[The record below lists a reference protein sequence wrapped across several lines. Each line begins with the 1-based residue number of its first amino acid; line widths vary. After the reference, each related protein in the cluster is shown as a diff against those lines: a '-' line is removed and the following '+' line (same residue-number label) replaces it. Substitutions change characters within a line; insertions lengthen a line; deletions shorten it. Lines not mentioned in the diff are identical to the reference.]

1 MKNLYKTLRWS
12 ILSMSMLAVC
22 SCSDS
27 LDETNVSSNTLPEDK
42 IDIRFVLTN
51 VLTSTAKNDV
61 DTNYKAREVSA
72 GSQYLQRDNVDF
84 YSFYFVWDTKNFN
97 SFFPILTN
105 SQYIY
110 DRAEAEKEGDEKKYY
125 QAVSLIMKSYT
136 YGFLTSTFGD
146 IPYSEAI
153 KGEERGDAFVPKYD
167 AQEDIFLGIL
177 SDLSTANDM
186 LKGVGTIGIAS
197 NADVVFQGD
206 GQKWRKFANSLRL
219 RYCMRLSEKTLSG
232 LDPSAEIASIV
243 NNPTENPI
251 MTDISDNAEVK
262 WIGSASDNSFPG
274 GPLSYTFRS
283 EFYRRKPSATIV
295 KDLIELNDPRLT
307 TWIRPVDV
315 QIFPGATDGVEL
327 VDGRVRRNTTVDIAA
342 RNADSDLTNDV
353 NTSLFVGLGVALSA
367 PNDYNMGNTVTDV
380 RSGITALDPD
390 IYLGDSSNPHI
401 SYLTNIYSENANELS
416 ATMFMSSAET
426 QFILAEAS
434 ERGWIGGNP
443 MDYYLTGIE
452 KSFDRWQIADGASSA
467 VYDEGSNSLVAFDKA
482 AYMANAQAIYTN
494 ATDKLAPIMHQKWI
508 AGWLTAEAWFDWRR
522 TGLPELEKNVIQGA
536 QGQDIP
542 KRQILS
548 DPFNEDNLTQA
559 TGRLQPAVN
568 DQWSLMWLLQ

>member
-1 MKNLYKTLRWS
+1 MKKIYKTLRWS
-12 ILSMSMLAVC
+12 ILSVSILAVC

-27 LDETNVSSNTLPEDK
+27 LDETNISSNTLPESK

-61 DTNYKAREVSA
+61 ETNYKAREVSA

-110 DRAEAEKEGDEKKYY
+110 DRAETEKEGDEQKFY

-167 AQEDIFLGIL
+167 AQEDVFLGIL
-177 SDLSTANDM
+177 SDLSTANNM

-219 RYCMRLSEKTLSG
+219 RYCMRLSEKSLTG
-232 LDPSAEIASIV
+232 LDPSAELASIV

-251 MTDISDNAEVK
+251 MMDISDNAAVK
-262 WIGSASDNSFPG
+262 WVGSASDNSFPG

-295 KDLIELNDPRLT
+295 KDLIELRDPRLT

-342 RNADSDLTNDV
+342 RNSDTDLTNDV

-380 RSGITALDPD
+380 RSGITALNPD

-416 ATMFMSSAET
+416 ATMFMSSEET

-443 MDYYLTGIE
+443 MDYYLSGIE
-452 KSFDRWQIADGASSA
+452 KSFDRWQIA
-467 VYDEGSNSLVAFDKA
+467 F
-482 AYMANAQAIYTN
+482 
-494 ATDKLAPIMHQKWI
+494 
-508 AGWLTAEAWFDWRR
+508 
-522 TGLPELEKNVIQGA
+522 
-536 QGQDIP
+536 
-542 KRQILS
+542 
-548 DPFNEDNLTQA
+548 
-559 TGRLQPAVN
+559 
-568 DQWSLMWLLQ
+568 